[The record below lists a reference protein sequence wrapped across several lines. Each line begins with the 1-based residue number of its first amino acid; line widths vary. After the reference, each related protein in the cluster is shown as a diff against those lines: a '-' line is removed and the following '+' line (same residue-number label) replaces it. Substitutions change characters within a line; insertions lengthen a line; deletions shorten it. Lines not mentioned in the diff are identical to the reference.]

1 MSGCLLLALPS
12 MGQIDIKI
20 KKKADKEANGA
31 VDEGVNEVKGLF
43 GKKDKKKKK
52 DEKTSEQTESSKVKK
67 QDQEEAA
74 GSAVDE
80 EEEKGVLTWSKY
92 DFVPGTNVIFE
103 DDLTAEENGEFPSRW
118 DIKRGNVENAI
129 LDGEKVIMFRSTS
142 EIIPWLDD
150 PENDY
155 LPDVFTLEFDC
166 YFSADRNY
174 ETYSIYFYDRK
185 NQEYVSGMDYATIY
199 WNRVLLGDFSSYYPG
214 ISNSAFCK
222 EEGWRHISV
231 AFNKRSM
238 KIYLD
243 DTRLVNVPNFGSNP
257 TGITIYG
264 TNDRDKYS
272 YIKNIR
278 IAEGGIKLYE
288 KFQQDGKIVATGIRF
303 ETGKWTLKPES
314 MGIINKVYDML
325 EEHPDINL
333 SIEGH
338 TDNVGDADFNMEL
351 SEKRA
356 DAVMNTLTS
365 MGIDKNRLSAKGYGE
380 TVAIGDNSSPEGRA
394 NNRRVEFVKN

>member
-1 MSGCLLLALPS
+1 
-12 MGQIDIKI
+12 
-20 KKKADKEANGA
+20 
-31 VDEGVNEVKGLF
+31 
-43 GKKDKKKKK
+43 
-52 DEKTSEQTESSKVKK
+52 
-67 QDQEEAA
+67 
-74 GSAVDE
+74 
-80 EEEKGVLTWSKY
+80 
-92 DFVPGTNVIFE
+92 
-103 DDLTAEENGEFPSRW
+103 
-118 DIKRGNVENAI
+118 
-129 LDGEKVIMFRSTS
+129 MFRSTS

-150 PENDY
+150 PEKDY

-166 YFSADRNY
+166 YFTADRNY
-174 ETYSIYFYDRK
+174 ENYSIYFYDSK
-185 NQEYVSGMDYATIY
+185 NQKYISEMDYATIY
-199 WNRVLLGDFSSYYPG
+199 WNRALLGDFSSYYPD
-214 ISNSAFCK
+214 ISNSSFCK

-243 DTRLVNVPNFGSNP
+243 DTRLVNVPNFGTNP